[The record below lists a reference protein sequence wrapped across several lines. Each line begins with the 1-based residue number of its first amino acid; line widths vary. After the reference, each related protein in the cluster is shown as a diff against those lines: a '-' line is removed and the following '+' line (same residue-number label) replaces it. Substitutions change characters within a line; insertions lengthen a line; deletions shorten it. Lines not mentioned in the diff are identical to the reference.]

1 MLADSM
7 ADPSFANLHLARE
20 HAVATLTID
29 RPKQLNALDAA
40 TLREIARAVREVRR
54 DTDARA
60 LVVTGAGEKA
70 FSAGADIAAM
80 AAMSGADGHAYS
92 RLGHDVLARLEALAI
107 PVVAAV
113 NGVALGGGLELALA
127 CDLIVASERARFGQP
142 EINLGLIPG
151 FGGTQRLVRRIGQT
165 RARELIYLGHMIT
178 AEEALRVGLVNRV
191 VPPERVAEEA
201 ARLAADL
208 AAKPP
213 LALAQAKR
221 ATAVA
226 ADADLETGCRYEV
239 EAFGVTFASEDRV
252 EGLKAFMD
260 KRIPA
265 WKGR

>member
-1 MLADSM
+1 M
-7 ADPSFANLHLARE
+7 PPANLRLERHG
-20 HAVATLTID
+20 AVATVTLD
-29 RPKQLNALDAA
+29 RPRALNALDAT
-40 TLREIARAVREVRR
+40 TLRELARAIRDVRR
-54 DTDARA
+54 DGEVRA
-60 LVVTGAGEKA
+60 LVVGGAGEKA

-80 AAMSGADGHAYS
+80 AKMSAADGHAYS
-92 RLGHDVLARLEALAI
+92 RLGHEVLARLEALPI

-127 CDLIVASERARFGQP
+127 CDLIVASERARLGQP

-165 RARELIYLGHMIT
+165 RARELIYLGRALS
-178 AEEALRVGLVNRV
+178 AEEALRMGLVNRV

-201 ARLAADL
+201 ARLAAEL

-213 LALAQAKR
+213 VALAQAKR

-252 EGLKAFMD
+252 EGLTAFLE
-260 KRIPA
+260 KRPPA

>member
-1 MLADSM
+1 M
-7 ADPSFANLHLARE
+7 AAANLRLERRD
-20 HAVATLTID
+20 AVATLTLD
-29 RPKQLNALDAA
+29 RPRALNALDEA
-40 TLREIARAVREVRR
+40 TLRELARAIRDVRR
-54 DTDARA
+54 DAAVRA

-70 FSAGADIAAM
+70 FSAGADISAM
-80 AAMSGADGHAYS
+80 ARMSAADGHAYS
-92 RLGHDVLARLEALAI
+92 RLGHEVFARLEALAI

-165 RARELIYLGHMIT
+165 RAREVIYLGRPLS
-178 AEEALRVGLVNRV
+178 AEDALRVGLVNRV
-191 VPPERVAEEA
+191 VAPERLADEA
-201 ARLAADL
+201 AGLAAEL

-213 LALAQAKR
+213 VALAQAKR

-239 EAFGVTFASEDRV
+239 EAFAVTFASEDRV
-252 EGLKAFMD
+252 EGLTAFVD
-260 KRIPA
+260 KRPPV

>member
-1 MLADSM
+1 MGE
-7 ADPSFANLHLARE
+7 PRFASLRLVRDRG
-20 HAVATLTID
+20 VATLTLD
-29 RPKQLNALDAA
+29 RPQQLNALDAA
-40 TLREIARAVREVRR
+40 TLREVARAVRELRR
-54 DTDARA
+54 AGDVRA
-60 LVVTGAGEKA
+60 LVVTGVGEKA
-70 FSAGADIAAM
+70 FSAGADIPAM

-92 RLGHDVLARLEALAI
+92 RLGHDVLLRLEALAI

-165 RARELIYLGHMIT
+165 RARELIYLGHMVG
-178 AEEALRVGLVNRV
+178 ADEALRVGLVNRV
-191 VPPERVAEEA
+191 VPPDRLVEEA
-201 ARLAADL
+201 TRLAADL

-213 LALAQAKR
+213 VALAQAKR

-239 EAFGVTFASEDRV
+239 EAFGVTFATEDRI

-260 KRIPA
+260 KRRPA
-265 WKGR
+265 WKGK